1 MMFSSI
7 SQEEH
12 WVGVLMSNIL
22 RLVWFDLKPE
32 LKPPIWII
40 MEWSVFLVQVGV
52 YGAMLSQL
60 VTGVEN
66 YNQFFSVG
74 LIIMITFEMASHTGR
89 HFVEHAHEG
98 RLPYLLSLPI
108 SRVKLFLTICLQGG
122 VELALMLA
130 VPLSVTFLLLGNLTW
145 ISATSCILALFW
157 LGFGVAG
164 LMLGLSFIAF
174 KSSDL
179 YTAIVTGLSTV
190 IIRFSTVLY
199 PFMFLPAQYA
209 LPAAFSPLTYGSDLV
224 RFILGFDPT
233 LLLDPLYALSI
244 LTALSVCTLG
254 LGVILIQRLV
264 EGVKSA

>member
-1 MMFSSI
+1 MR
-7 SQEEH
+7 
-12 WVGVLMSNIL
+12 NAL

-32 LKPPIWII
+32 LKPPVWII
-40 MEWSVFLVQVGV
+40 MEWVVFLVQVGV

-66 YNQFFSVG
+66 YNRFFAVG
-74 LIIMITFEMASHTGR
+74 LIIMITFDMASHTGR

-108 SRVKLFLTICLQGG
+108 SRAKLFMAICLQGG
-122 VELALMLA
+122 TELALMLA
-130 VPLSVTFLLLGNLTW
+130 VPLSVTFLIIGNLTW
-145 ISATSCILALFW
+145 MSIIACVLVLFW

-209 LPAAFSPLTYGSDLV
+209 IPAAFSPLTYGSDLV

-233 LLLDPLYALSI
+233 LLLNPYYAISI
-244 LTALSVCTLG
+244 LTALSVSTLG

>member
-1 MMFSSI
+1 MRNVM
-7 SQEEH
+7 
-12 WVGVLMSNIL
+12 

-32 LKPPIWII
+32 LKPPVWII
-40 MEWSVFLVQVGV
+40 MEWTVFLIQVGV
-52 YGAMLSQL
+52 YGAILSQL
-60 VTGVEN
+60 VTGIN
-66 YNQFFSVG
+66 DYSRFFAVG
-74 LIIMITFEMASHTGR
+74 LVIMITFDMASHTGR

-108 SRVKLFLTICLQGG
+108 SRSKLFLAIALQGAT
-122 VELALMLA
+122 ELALMLA
-130 VPLSVTFLLLGNLTW
+130 LPLTVTLLIIGNLSLVSVT
-145 ISATSCILALFW
+145 ACILTLFW

-179 YTAIVTGLSTV
+179 YTAIVTGLSTI

-199 PFMFLPAQYA
+199 PFIFLPAQYA
-209 LPAAFSPLTYGSDLV
+209 SAAAFSPLTYGSDLV

-233 LLLDPLYALSI
+233 VLLNPVYAVCILAALS
-244 LTALSVCTLG
+244 ASTLG
-254 LGVILIQRLV
+254 LGVFLIQRLV

>member
-1 MMFSSI
+1 
-7 SQEEH
+7 
-12 WVGVLMSNIL
+12 MSNIV

-32 LKPPIWII
+32 LKPPIWIV
-40 MEWSVFLVQVGV
+40 MEWAVFLVQVGV
-52 YGAMLSQL
+52 YGAIITQL
-60 VTGVEN
+60 VTAQGIGD
-66 YNQFFSVG
+66 YRQFYAVG
-74 LIIMITFEMASHTGR
+74 LVIMITFEMGSHTGR

-108 SRVKLFLTICLQGG
+108 SRTQLFLTIALQGG

-130 VPLSVTFLLLGNLTW
+130 VPLTVTLLFIGNLTLVS
-145 ISATSCILALFW
+145 IAASLLTLFW
-157 LGFGVAG
+157 LGFGIAG

-199 PFMFLPAQYA
+199 PFIFLPPQYA
-209 LPAAFSPLTYGSDLV
+209 SAAAFSPLTYGSDLV
-224 RFILGFDPT
+224 RLFLGFDPGI
-233 LLLDPLYALSI
+233 LVDPYIAVAV
-244 LTALSVCTLG
+244 LTALAVSTLG
-254 LGVILIQRLV
+254 LGMVLLQRLV